1 MRFVPYLHG
10 FCCALPLLACS
21 SSTSTT
27 TAILRPELVAVSPD
41 DFLGQTSCAD
51 LGGAAGAAG
60 AAGAGGAGPANE
72 VLSYVATLTDVTATP
87 KFQLPSSAPTSCRWP
102 VTFSF
107 VVPNHLYTAH
117 VEAYDLAADELAPLG
132 SGSPLQTDLSGQRV
146 VPLWEAECGG
156 YPPSTASD
164 AGIDSGSPDAGPP
177 GDVSYSGLTQ
187 TLHSCGEGL
196 TPIKAEK
203 PSSN

>member
-1 MRFVPYLHG
+1 MRFVPHLLG
-10 FCCALPLLACS
+10 LCCALPLLACS

-41 DFLGQTSCAD
+41 DFLGQTACAD
-51 LGGAAGAAG
+51 LAG
-60 AAGAGGAGPANE
+60 AAGAGPANG
-72 VLSYVATLTDVTATP
+72 VRSYVATLTDVSATP
-87 KFQLPSSAPTSCRWP
+87 KFQLPSSPPTSCRWP

-107 VVPNHLYTAH
+107 VVPNHLYTAR
-117 VEAYDLAADELAPLG
+117 VEAYALAADELVPLG
-132 SGSPLQTDLSGQRV
+132 SGSPLQTDLNGQRV
-146 VPLWEAECGG
+146 APLWDAECGG

-164 AGIDSGSPDAGPP
+164 AGIDSGSPDGDAGPP

-196 TPIKAEK
+196 TPIKATS